1 VAAIEQ
7 LGELLHASLRDDGR
21 EEITVDEEVA
31 LVERYLALQGMRF
44 GERLRYACEVAPDA
58 ADCLVPIL
66 LLQPL
71 VENAVVHGLDAGQ
84 ESLFVRV
91 AAGVVR
97 DGIEITVENDG
108 TSLRRRVARADGAEG
123 APGSGHGLGV
133 ATTRARLIT
142 AHGDLASL
150 TITERTEGGVCA
162 RIFIPR
168 ARAVQHAGPVELALA
183 VAT

>member
-1 VAAIEQ
+1 
-7 LGELLHASLRDDGR
+7 
-21 EEITVDEEVA
+21 
-31 LVERYLALQGMRF
+31 
-44 GERLRYACEVAPDA
+44 
-58 ADCLVPIL
+58 
-66 LLQPL
+66 
-71 VENAVVHGLDAGQ
+71 
-84 ESLFVRV
+84 
-91 AAGVVR
+91 
-97 DGIEITVENDG
+97 
-108 TSLRRRVARADGAEG
+108 
-123 APGSGHGLGV
+123 LGV